1 MRPYFKA
8 VWITVI
14 VALVSISATVFA
26 QPPLQEGGLDAVITE
41 SASLRSGPG
50 TDWRRISV
58 LETGS
63 VIRLDGQ
70 ATGWARG
77 ISQNGD
83 VGWVINT
90 ALGVPEEQILAL
102 PIVWTDTPFTLSA
115 PPGGAPQAPAQPE
128 SQPQAEAPAGPV
140 VNTAPVRGFMYGGH
154 VDGFSGYSAEQM
166 ARAGMTW
173 VKRQW
178 RYQPGQNPAETAGW
192 INEAHGRGFRI
203 LLAVVGSASDV
214 TREGYFA
221 EYASFVGGVAA
232 QGADAIEIWNEP
244 NIDREWAAGSIS
256 AALYTDLL
264 RQSYQA
270 IKATNPNTMVISGA
284 PAPTGYFGGCSGAG
298 CDDNLYVQGMAAAG
312 AANYMDC
319 LGIHY
324 NEGIVPPTQ
333 TSGDPRGSSGHYSRY
348 FQSMINTYWRAFNG
362 ARPLCFT
369 EMGYLTPEG
378 FGPLSAGF
386 AWGQNVTLAQQAQW
400 LDQAVS
406 LAARS
411 GRVRLLIV
419 WNIDFTNYDDDPM
432 AGFAIIRPDGSC
444 PACDALAN

>member
-1 MRPYFKA
+1 MLARKP
-8 VWITVI
+8 VPREVLLRRR
-14 VALVSISATVFA
+14 VPR
-26 QPPLQEGGLDAVITE
+26 PPLL
-41 SASLRSGPG
+41 
-50 TDWRRISV
+50 
-58 LETGS
+58 
-63 VIRLDGQ
+63 Q
-70 ATGWARG
+70 ADRA
-77 ISQNGD
+77 
-83 VGWVINT
+83 T
-90 ALGVPEEQILAL
+90 A
-102 PIVWTDTPFTLSA
+102 
-115 PPGGAPQAPAQPE
+115 
-128 SQPQAEAPAGPV
+128 
-140 VNTAPVRGFMYGGH
+140 
-154 VDGFSGYSAEQM
+154 
-166 ARAGMTW
+166 
-173 VKRQW
+173 
-178 RYQPGQNPAETAGW
+178 
-192 INEAHGRGFRI
+192 
-203 LLAVVGSASDV
+203 
-214 TREGYFA
+214 
-221 EYASFVGGVAA
+221 
-232 QGADAIEIWNEP
+232 
-244 NIDREWAAGSIS
+244 AAGSIS
-256 AALYTDLL
+256 ASLYTDLL

-284 PAPTGYFGGCSGAG
+284 LAPTGYFGGCSGAG

-312 AANYMDC
+312 AANYRAC

-406 LAARS
+406 LASRS
-411 GRVRLLIV
+411 GRVRLLII
-419 WNIDFTNYDDDPM
+419 WNIDTNYDDDPM